1 MDSARQREL
10 LQRFEPV
17 LRFTKGERFF
27 PMDTAPFVGASSLWE
42 LPTSGK
48 PVQRREA
55 GELQLEDLGA
65 ERPSQPGAVLFLQ
78 SAAPMGA
85 RELAAERLR
94 ELPLW
99 HRDEERFHRG
109 RGRLARVGVASR
121 LVDAAF
127 SLTLLARGR
136 VPGDSAHASARFYRE
151 QVAHGEPYRYHGR
164 VLQQDGWTVL
174 QYWYF
179 YAFNDW
185 RSRYHGLNDHE
196 GDWEMVSLYC
206 VECEEGLRPEWVAFA
221 SHDFEGDELRRRRD
235 DPSLRW
241 QGEHVV
247 VYPGA
252 GSHASYFE
260 AGEYTTEIALP
271 PLRPLAALRRKATG
285 WLRRLLGTGNGEA
298 RARGGERDPF
308 RVAFVDFA
316 RGDGLAVGEGGD
328 AAWAA
333 PRLVGDDIPWVR
345 DFRGLWGLYAQD
357 PFGGEDAPSGP
368 RFERD
373 GRVRRSWADPVGWA
387 GLDKLTPPPGL
398 PALRERWL
406 RARREELAGLHGQIA
421 GRVEQLRGLSL
432 EMQALAAGGG
442 ARAHYRRRQQELAA
456 ASAELGRWRRR
467 ASELAAVLHQVEE
480 QGEALEDPRA
490 VAPGAH
496 LRRRLRPVNPA
507 ELARNK
513 VAEAWA
519 ALSLGLLLLGMV
531 ALLLLQPGALLP
543 GALALLGAF
552 TAFEAISRGALG
564 QLVRAV
570 SLLLAWVAAGLLVV
584 EYLTPVLV
592 GLVLALGAWL
602 LLDNLGELR
611 G

>member
-1 MDSARQREL
+1 MDASRQREL
-10 LQRFEPV
+10 LRRFEPT
-17 LRFTKGERFF
+17 LRFTRGERFF
-27 PMDTAPFVGASSLWE
+27 PFDCAPFVRASSLWE
-42 LPTSGK
+42 LPSSGA
-48 PVQRREA
+48 PQQRREA
-55 GELQLEDLGA
+55 GELVLEQLAG

-99 HRDEERFHRG
+99 HRDDQRFHRG

-136 VPGDSAHASARFYRE
+136 VPGDAAHASARFYRE
-151 QVAHGEPYRYHGR
+151 LVAGGEPYRYHGR
-164 VLQQDGWTVL
+164 VVEQDGWTVL

-196 GDWEMVSLYC
+196 GDWEMVTLYC
-206 VECEEGLRPEWVAFA
+206 VEHEGGLRPEWVAFA
-221 SHDFEGDELRRRRD
+221 SHDFAGDELRRRRD
-235 DPSLRW
+235 DPSLHW
-241 QGEHVV
+241 EGEHVV
-247 VYPGA
+247 VFPGA

-271 PLRPLAALRRKATG
+271 PLQPIAALRRKVAG
-285 WLRRLLGTGNGEA
+285 WLHGLLGTGGDEPVA
-298 RARGGERDPF
+298 QRDERDPF

-316 RGDGLAVGEGGD
+316 RGDGLAIGPGGD
-328 AAWAA
+328 APWAE
-333 PRLVGDDIPWVR
+333 PRLVGDDQPWVR

-387 GLDKLTPPPGL
+387 GLDKLAPPPML

-406 RARREELAGLHGQIA
+406 DARREELAELHGRIA
-421 GRVEQLRGLSL
+421 HQVELLRGLSL
-432 EMQALAAGGG
+432 EMQALVAGGG
-442 ARAHYRRRQQELAA
+442 ARAHYRRRERELGA

-480 QGEALEDPRA
+480 QGAALEDPRS
-490 VAPGAH
+490 VPPGAH
-496 LRRRLRPVNPA
+496 LGRRLRPVDPA
-507 ELARNK
+507 ELKRNK
-513 VAEAWA
+513 VAETWA

-531 ALLLLQPGALLP
+531 ALLLLQPRALLP
-543 GALALLGAF
+543 GALALLAAF
-552 TAFEAISRGALG
+552 AVFEAISRQALG
-564 QLVRAV
+564 QLVRGAT
-570 SLLLAWVAAGLLVV
+570 LLLAWLGAGLLVV
-584 EYLTPVLV
+584 EYITPVLV
-592 GLVLALGAWL
+592 ALVLALGAWL
-602 LLDNLGELR
+602 LLDNLRELR